1 MWFHRFD
8 KGVKPMKR
16 LITIISAAAIGCM
29 SIATGASATAFAA
42 WEVANVAWND
52 VLNVRAWPSSES
64 AIRAGYPNGTPL
76 SMTGRCMNGVDLK
89 EIAGLPASVQA
100 QQVRYTWCE
109 VWHDPTGTGDWQ
121 TGWVYGRYIAPQQ

>member
-1 MWFHRFD
+1 
-8 KGVKPMKR
+8 MKR
-16 LITIISAAAIGCM
+16 LITIAAAAAVAGL
-29 SIATGASATAFAA
+29 SFTATAYANAFAA
-42 WEVANVAWND
+42 WEVANVAWDD

-89 EIAGLPASVQA
+89 EIAGLPADEQT

-109 VWHDPTGTGDWQ
+109 VWHDPSGSGNWQ
-121 TGWVYGRYIAPQQ
+121 TGWVYGRYIAPQAQ